1 MPREAFPGG
10 CPRVIGKV
18 VNVGMH
24 TEDDTE
30 MRGQRRVDDLI
41 ETLRLARSPDPGSVH
56 QEANM
61 TESETMHR
69 INVV

>member
-1 MPREAFPGG
+1 
-10 CPRVIGKV
+10 